1 MALVA
6 PAATPPA
13 IITRLYRDMTAVLAA
28 PEMVEA
34 LHAQG
39 LEMEPMAPD
48 QLRAR
53 IVSEIAK
60 WRNLVKVAGIHVE
73 P

>member
-1 MALVA
+1 
-6 PAATPPA
+6 
-13 IITRLYRDMTAVLAA
+13 
-28 PEMVEA
+28 MVEA
-34 LHAQG
+34 PHAQG
-39 LEMEPMAPD
+39 LEMEPMNPD
-48 QLRAR
+48 ELRAR